1 LGDFALSRAILIVI
15 AVAAAAGCERKPP
28 PPVGEAPAVIRPHV
42 VVLAADILVI
52 DGKHV
57 KLSNAFGPEPVPDA
71 RCWAE
76 ALAAKQAV
84 RTVAAMVERA
94 ASVQAHPTGG
104 VDEYNRTLAKVD
116 IDGADLGETLFKE
129 GIAARPPGKRFEWC
143 GPISRNDPGSPNVLT
158 MMELAP
164 GPAPGK

>member
-1 LGDFALSRAILIVI
+1 LLRAVMIFV
-15 AVAAAAGCERKPP
+15 AVLTVTGCDRKPAPAP
-28 PPVGEAPAVIRPHV
+28 PGEAPAAVIRPHV

-76 ALAAKQAV
+76 AVAAKQAV
-84 RTVAAMVERA
+84 RTVAAMVDRA
-94 ASVQAHPTGG
+94 ASVRIQPTGG
-104 VDEYNRTLAKVD
+104 VDDFNRTLAKVE
-116 IDGADLGETLFKE
+116 IDGADLGEALFQE
-129 GIAARPPGKRFEWC
+129 GLAARPAGKRFEWC
-143 GPISRNDPGSPNVLT
+143 NPISRNEEGAPNVLT

-164 GPAPGK
+164 GPAPGQ

>member
-1 LGDFALSRAILIVI
+1 LSRAVLILLAVL
-15 AVAAAAGCERKPP
+15 AVAGCGRKPQP
-28 PPVGEAPAVIRPHV
+28 PPVGEAPAAIRPHV

-84 RTVAAMVERA
+84 RTVAAMVDRA
-94 ASVQAHPTGG
+94 ASVQVHPTGG

-116 IDGADLGETLFKE
+116 IDGADLGQTLFNE
-129 GIAARPPGKRFEWC
+129 GLAARPLGKRFEWC
-143 GPISRNDPGSPNVLT
+143 NPVSRNETGAPDLLK

-164 GPAPGK
+164 GPAPGQ